1 MKSQPEEASVQI
13 EAILHNVPL
22 FASLGDEEI
31 KTLAG
36 CMNPVVLKVGE
47 ILFNEDDPGKSL
59 YFIHDGELEIIKSL
73 GAEEERILQTLGSG
87 HFIGEMSMFYR
98 DGLRTAAAR
107 ARTPVQLLEMS
118 HTNLDALLHRQ
129 PGLAFEVMR
138 QLSLRLRDTDN
149 AVIVDLQEKNRQL
162 AEAYAELKAAQE
174 QIIVKERMERELQV
188 ARQIQQS
195 ILPERLPQLKTFD
208 LGALMLSARAV
219 GGDLYDAI
227 PLRGDKIAI
236 VLGDVSDK
244 GVPAAIFMALTSS
257 LIRAES
263 HHSVPPAKI
272 LQNVNRHL
280 LGMNAYGL
288 FVTLVYGILD
298 CRARTF
304 TYVRAGHEIP
314 LFFTPD
320 GVAIHLEP
328 GRGQALGLLDTVE
341 LEEQTLTIQPGS
353 CLLLFSDGATD
364 AVNPQGERF
373 QYVRLSQA
381 ASQYRALPAQERCER
396 ILQDIES
403 FQGTAS
409 QADDIALLAICGK

>member
-1 MKSQPEEASVQI
+1 MQI
-13 EAILHNVPL
+13 ETILHNVPL

-31 KTLAG
+31 RTLAG
-36 CMNPVVLKVGE
+36 CMNPVVLKAGE
-47 ILFNEDDPGKSL
+47 VLFNENDPGRSL
-59 YFIHDGELEIIKSL
+59 YIIQDGVLEIIKSL
-73 GAEEERILQTLGSG
+73 GAEEERLLHVLGPG
-87 HFIGEMSMFYR
+87 NFVGEMSMFDW
-98 DGLRTAAAR
+98 DGLRTAGAR
-107 ARTPVQLLEMS
+107 ALTHVQLLEMS
-118 HTNLDALLHRQ
+118 HTKLDALLHRQ
-129 PGLAFEVMR
+129 PELAFEFMR

-162 AEAYAELKAAQE
+162 AEAYAELKTAQE
-174 QIIVKERMERELQV
+174 QIIEKERMDQELQV

-208 LGALMLSARAV
+208 LGALILPARTV
-219 GGDLYDAI
+219 SGDLYDVI
-227 PLRGDKIAI
+227 LLEDGKIAI

-263 HHSVPPAKI
+263 HHAVPPAEV

-298 CRARTF
+298 CRERIF

-314 LFFTPD
+314 LFFAPD
-320 GVAIHLEP
+320 GKAIHLEP
-328 GRGQALGLLDTVE
+328 GKGQALGLLDTVE
-341 LEEQTLTIQPGS
+341 LEERTLSILPGN

-364 AVNPQGERF
+364 AINPQGKRF
-373 QYVRLSQA
+373 QHDRLTQSVIEH
-381 ASQYRALPAQERCER
+381 RALPAQERCER

-409 QADDIALLAICGK
+409 QADDIALLVICGK